1 MSKPDPRV
9 YLSHVRDALANILE
23 YTKDG
28 RDTFMR
34 SRMIQDAVVR
44 NLEVVGE
51 AVKRLDEVTKTRAPD
66 VPWRRIAGMRDVL
79 IHDYFG
85 VELEIVWQ
93 VVEEQVRPLLEVIE
107 RLLSEP

>member
-9 YLSHVRDALANILE
+9 YLSHVRDALANILD

-28 RDTFMR
+28 RDAFMQ
-34 SRMIQDAVVR
+34 SRMTQDAVMR

-51 AVKRLDEVTKTRAPD
+51 AVKRIDEATRARAPD

-85 VELEIVWQ
+85 VELEMVWQ
-93 VVEEQVRPLLEVIE
+93 VVEEEVRPLLEVID
-107 RLLSEP
+107 RLLGEP